1 MNLILRLETLLD
13 SILIERLPMPD
24 NCSADIYALM
34 TSCWNVNP
42 LSRPTAAQIRLR
54 LDRSI
59 KNEVLSLPRVSSRKL
74 IKNSSIIKLK
84 GLKPQKPTTVKVSP
98 VTSSGDEF

>member
-1 MNLILRLETLLD
+1 MNLILRLKTLLD

-59 KNEVLSLPRVSSRKL
+59 KNEVLSLPRVSSTKIQKL
-74 IKNSSIIKLK
+74 LNNQIK
-84 GLKPQKPTTVKVSP
+84 GTQTTKTNHGESVA
-98 VTSSGDEF
+98 GDVLW